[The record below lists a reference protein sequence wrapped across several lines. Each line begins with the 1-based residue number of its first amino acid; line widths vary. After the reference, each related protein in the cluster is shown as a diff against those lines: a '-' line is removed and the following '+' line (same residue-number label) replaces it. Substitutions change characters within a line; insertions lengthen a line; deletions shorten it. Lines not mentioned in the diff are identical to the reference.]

1 LTERRRFLRAALV
14 LGVGLLLSCSSGRS
28 MYQKSEPLMDTLVT
42 VTVVSG
48 SADQAGGAIQ
58 SAFSTIGKF
67 GDRINFFSA
76 SSELSDINRNAGIRP
91 VKVSPD
97 TLDIIEKAIYISKK
111 SGGAFD
117 ATVGPET
124 SLWDFHKKIKP
135 SDEQIKKN
143 LHLVNYRNIVID
155 KEKSTVF
162 LREKGMLLDLGGIAK
177 GYAADLAVADLKRN
191 GITAGIVANAGDIR
205 VFGSKPDGSPWNVGI
220 ENPRHEND
228 SDEII
233 AKVKLVDEAIST
245 SGDYQRYFILDGRRY
260 HHLID
265 PATGYPAYGCRSVS
279 VITDSGA
286 FTDAFSTAVFVL
298 GPEKGMKLVRKLG
311 MDAVIVKD
319 DGTIMT
325 TPGLNGIITIEK
337 SH

>member
-1 LTERRRFLRAALV
+1 LIDRWKSLGAV
-14 LGVGLLLSCSSGRS
+14 LLLSAGLLFSCSSGRS

-42 VTVVSG
+42 VTVAAN
-48 SADQAGGAIQ
+48 SADQASKAIQ
-58 SAFSTIGKF
+58 SAFSTIGTF

-97 TLDIIEKAIYISKK
+97 TFDVIGQAVYVSQK

-135 SDEQIKKN
+135 TDEQIRKN

-162 LREKGMLLDLGGIAK
+162 LRKKGMLLDLGGIAK

-205 VFGSKPDGSPWNVGI
+205 VFGRKPDGSPWNVGI
-220 ENPRHEND
+220 ENPRHESD

-233 AKVKLVDEAIST
+233 AKVKLADRAIST
-245 SGDYQRYFILDGRRY
+245 SGDYQRYFILGGRRY

-279 VITDSGA
+279 IITDRGV
-286 FTDAFSTAVFVL
+286 FTDAFATAVFVL
-298 GPEKGMKLVRKLG
+298 GPEKGMELVRKMG
-311 MDAVIVKD
+311 MDAVIVKS
-319 DGTIMT
+319 DGAIMT

-337 SH
+337 NH

>member
-1 LTERRRFLRAALV
+1 LIDRRKLFGAV
-14 LGVGLLLSCSSGRS
+14 LPLGIVLLFSCSSRQS

-42 VTVVSG
+42 VTVVAD
-48 SADQAGGAIQ
+48 SADQAGKAIQ

-67 GDRINFFSA
+67 GDRINFFSPT
-76 SSELSDINRNAGIRP
+76 SELSDINRNAGVRP

-97 TLDIIEKAIYISKK
+97 TLDIIEKAVSVSEK

-117 ATVGPET
+117 ATVGAET

-135 SDEQIKKN
+135 PDEQIRKN
-143 LHLVNYRNIVID
+143 LHLVNYRNIIID

-162 LREKGMLLDLGGIAK
+162 LKEKGMLLDLGGIAK

-205 VFGSKPDGSPWNVGI
+205 VFGRKPDGSPWKVGI
-220 ENPRHEND
+220 ENPRHESS

-233 AKVKLVDEAIST
+233 AKVKLVDKAIST
-245 SGDYQRYFILDGRRY
+245 SGDYQRYFILDGKRY

-265 PATGYPAYGCRSVS
+265 PATGHPAYGCRSVS
-279 VITDSGA
+279 VIADRGA

-298 GPEKGMKLVRKLG
+298 GPEKGMKLVREMG

-325 TPGLNGIITIEK
+325 TPGLKGIITFEK
-337 SH
+337 NH

>member
-1 LTERRRFLRAALV
+1 LIDRRKLFSAV
-14 LGVGLLLSCSSGRS
+14 LLLSIVLLFSCSSRRS

-42 VTVVSG
+42 VTVVSN
-48 SADQAGGAIQ
+48 SADQAGRAIQ
-58 SAFSTIGKF
+58 SAFSTIGRF

-97 TLDIIEKAIYISKK
+97 TLDVIEKAVYVSQK

-124 SLWDFHKKIKP
+124 SLWDFHKKTKP
-135 SDEQIKKN
+135 SDEQIRKN
-143 LHLVNYRNIVID
+143 LHLVNYRNIIVD

-205 VFGSKPDGSPWNVGI
+205 VFGRKPDGSPWNVGI
-220 ENPRHEND
+220 ENPRHESD

-233 AKVKLVDEAIST
+233 AKVKLADRAIST
-245 SGDYQRYFILDGRRY
+245 SGDYQRYFILDGKRY

-279 VITDSGA
+279 VITDRGV

-298 GPEKGMKLVRKLG
+298 GPEKGMKLVREMG
-311 MDAVIVKD
+311 MDAVIVKS

-337 SH
+337 NH

>member
-1 LTERRRFLRAALV
+1 VE
-14 LGVGLLLSCSSGRS
+14 C
-28 MYQKSEPLMDTLVT
+28 
-42 VTVVSG
+42 
-48 SADQAGGAIQ
+48 
-58 SAFSTIGKF
+58 
-67 GDRINFFSA
+67 
-76 SSELSDINRNAGIRP
+76 
-91 VKVSPD
+91 
-97 TLDIIEKAIYISKK
+97 
-111 SGGAFD
+111 
-117 ATVGPET
+117 
-124 SLWDFHKKIKP
+124 
-135 SDEQIKKN
+135 
-143 LHLVNYRNIVID
+143 
-155 KEKSTVF
+155 
-162 LREKGMLLDLGGIAK
+162 
-177 GYAADLAVADLKRN
+177 
-191 GITAGIVANAGDIR
+191 
-205 VFGSKPDGSPWNVGI
+205 
-220 ENPRHEND
+220 ENPRHESD